1 MPLLDHFRPPTSDD
15 APWESFNTLWVAALV
30 RWLNGHLPDDRY
42 RAFAQVH
49 LGPHV
54 EADVAE
60 FERTPAGGGGN
71 GVATVEAVAPP
82 AVVTIPAIFPDDVE
96 VRITETR
103 NTQRLV
109 AVIELVSPGNKKE
122 PDERRSFAAKCMSY
136 LRRGIGLAVVDAVTE
151 RRANLHDELMRL
163 MGLAPPPGFPPDTP
177 IYTVGYRPVRR
188 GERNEIDLWPFALH
202 VGDRLPLVPLGLRGG
217 STVLLDLETTYQ
229 DACDWSRLS

>member
-30 RWLNGHLPDDRY
+30 RWLNSHLPGHQY

-60 FERTPAGGGGN
+60 FELAPAGDGGN
-71 GVATVEAVAPP
+71 GVATIGTAAPP

-109 AVIELVSPGNKKE
+109 AVIELVSPGNKEE
-122 PDERRSFAAKCMSY
+122 PGERRSFAAKCLSY
-136 LRRGIGLAVVDAVTE
+136 LRRGVGLVVIDVVTE

-163 MGLAPPPGFPPDTP
+163 MDLVSPPGLPLDTP
-177 IYTVGYRPVRR
+177 TYVVGYRPVRR
-188 GERNEIDLWPFALH
+188 GERNEIDLWPFPLQ
-202 VGDRLPLVPLGLRGG
+202 VGDRLPAVPLGLRGG
-217 STVLLDLETTYQ
+217 ATVLLDLETTYQ